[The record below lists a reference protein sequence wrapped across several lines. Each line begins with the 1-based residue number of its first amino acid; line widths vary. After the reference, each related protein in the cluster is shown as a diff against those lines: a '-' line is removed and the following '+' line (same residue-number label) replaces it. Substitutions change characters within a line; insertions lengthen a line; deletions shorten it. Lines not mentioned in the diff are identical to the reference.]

1 MNETKKIRT
10 KNDLIFNLLRA
21 DFSELSESETK
32 DILDYLFDTPASL
45 LQQKHLRKRISK
57 VLSENTKAFPTT
69 GDYQDKALNMLIKVS
84 IIDAQN
90 DFYSFVKIIANNVMP
105 NAYRDGRH
113 IQVICEE
120 LQGLYESYVKSQE
133 DPEKYKTGRLQ
144 VFLPPRSMKSVLCSI
159 LFPAWILGRNP
170 KYRILLLGNNTQNAI
185 DNFGRPLKNL
195 IASQEYQA
203 IFPNT
208 QIHPEVKSAQ
218 RFNTTAGGGYF
229 CSGGNVAI
237 AGRGGD
243 FIICDDLLSEQTA
256 FSKVE
261 RTKIN
266 MNYVPGIRSRSQ
278 PGAAELII
286 NTRWH
291 LDDLSGFTM
300 GMDGYIRPDGTPSK
314 PKAFRPWKIISVP
327 AILDEAAAILLKRKG
342 DPKSWFNV
350 GDSYWPE
357 YRPLDALEDLKTNY
371 MNTEP
376 YKWNA
381 LYMQNPVPEEGNIV
395 KWSDWKVWK
404 RKKPPAISSILVSFD
419 TAWSEKERA
428 DYTAFT
434 VWGVFHRTVETN
446 NGKQYIPCLIMLYAE
461 KGKWSFHEL
470 CEKCEWLRSE
480 SPWKP
485 DYYVIE
491 KKQSGIGLLQEL
503 HRRGFPLYEYD
514 PRASKEERL
523 HSAAVLMKAGRVW
536 VPIQFEGDE
545 PTQDLKE
552 WAQEVVEEVCN
563 FPSAP
568 NDDFTD
574 TVSMAIIW
582 MRDNGIIRHEGYDYE
597 DEDEDQEGGPS
608 SYLGGYTPWGA
619 LITGR

>member
-1 MNETKKIRT
+1 MTKVR
-10 KNDLIFNLLRA
+10 NQHDLVFNLLRVN
-21 DFSELSESETK
+21 FNELTEEEIG
-32 DILDYLFDTPASL
+32 DILEYLLKTPNSL
-45 LQQKHLRKRISK
+45 LKIKHLRERINIVFK
-57 VLSENTKAFPTT
+57 ENLHVFPQKHHKEVLN
-69 GDYQDKALNMLIKVS
+69 LLIKISVL
-84 IIDAQN
+84 DARE
-90 DFYSFVKIIANNVMP
+90 DFYSFVKLIANNVIP
-105 NAYRDGRH
+105 NEYKDGRH

-120 LQGLYESYVKSQE
+120 LQELYNSYLRSQE
-133 DPEKYKTGRLQ
+133 NPKKYKTGRLQ

-159 LFPAWILGRNP
+159 LFPAWILGQNP

-195 IASQEYQA
+195 ISSQEYAA

-208 QIHPEVKSAQ
+208 KIHPEVKSAQ
-218 RFNTTAGGGYF
+218 RFNTTEGGGYY

-300 GMDGYIRPDGTPSK
+300 NMDGYLKPDGTPSK
-314 PKAFRPWKIISVP
+314 KGSLRPWKVISIP
-327 AILDEAAAILLKRKG
+327 AILNEEAANLLKRKG
-342 DPKSWFNV
+342 DPKEWFNN

-357 YRPLDALEDLKTNY
+357 WKPLEDLEDLKKNY

-381 LYMQNPVPEEGNIV
+381 LYMQHPVPEEGNIV
-395 KWSDWKVWK
+395 KLSDWKIWK
-404 RKKPPAISSILVSFD
+404 EDKPPKVTSILVTFD
-419 TAWSEKERA
+419 TAWSDKERA

-434 VWGVFHRTVETN
+434 VWGVFYKNIETV
-446 NGKQYIPCLIMLYAE
+446 NGIQGIPCLILLYAE
-461 KGKWSFHEL
+461 KGKWSFNDL
-470 CEKCEWLRSE
+470 CEKCEWLRSD

-503 HRRGFPLYEYD
+503 HRRGFSLYEYD
-514 PRASKEERL
+514 PRVSKEERL
-523 HSAAVLMKAGRVW
+523 HAAAVIMKAGRVW
-536 VPIQFEGDE
+536 VPEKD
-545 PTQDLKE
+545 
-552 WAQEVVEEVCN
+552 WAQDVVEEVCN

-568 NDDFTD
+568 HDDYTD
-574 TVSMAIIW
+574 TFSMAVIW
-582 MRDNGIIRHEGYDYE
+582 VRDNGIIRHEAYDYV
-597 DEDEDQEGGPS
+597 DEDEEGF
-608 SYLGGYTPWGA
+608 SYEENPRTPWGI
-619 LITGR
+619 LMRGH